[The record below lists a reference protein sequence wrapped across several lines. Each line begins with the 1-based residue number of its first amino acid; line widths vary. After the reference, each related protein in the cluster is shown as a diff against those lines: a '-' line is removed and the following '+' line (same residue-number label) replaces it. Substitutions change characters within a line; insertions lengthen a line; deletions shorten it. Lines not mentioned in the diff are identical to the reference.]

1 MEMVANLEAELYRLR
16 RDRRL
21 LLANLLTSLAAKGWS
36 ESDLDRINVDYILWC
51 ATSGTRV
58 DIEAAITAQP
68 TLTTRGEADFVT
80 ASTVILSSKEPSGP
94 PPARLAPAFPVP
106 SRTVPEFP
114 APPRL
119 PPEPQH
125 SRQVSE
131 FSSAACAPAAPPA
144 PAAPSAPAA
153 TAAPAAPSLRAAVPG
168 AASDH
173 GSNRFTAAAGA
184 GGAAAAAATRGGA
197 TVGGW
202 GATRAQAP
210 TLKETEAILA
220 PPRPLFPPSPPAL
233 HQTLDSPPPRKPKPQ
248 QLAKQLF
255 ASPSAASPEG
265 YSTGSDG
272 SKGTPDA
279 AAAAGA
285 AAGAEAGAEAGWE
298 APAGAAVWG
307 GQPSPGAVGAMG
319 DASAQPPS
327 GARSAAAA
335 AAMAAL
341 GAATFGA
348 AGTPHGQS
356 QTPHAPTPS
365 PHRYGSDSVASSG
378 AGGDRASV
386 ASKGGGGS
394 AGSVSVA
401 SSGHGFGN
409 ATNSGERIGG
419 GSAAAAAGAASA
431 AGGAWSVAG
440 GGGDQAGVA
449 SNRSAARTGASAGG
463 GYNTGYNATPATV
476 ESGRGAA
483 ASGLASGG
491 GVAAAGSRAGA
502 ASKASN
508 APPSATPAAA
518 AAAAARASVAEA
530 SVAEV
535 TPPVPTKLDF
545 QSPFGGSGGQKSERG
560 RAEVSGGKGGAL
572 GFAWR
577 SGGTDKKLPPGT
589 DVEGLDDDDDDSD
602 DVASSD
608 SSSCSDSSEM
618 SSTLVAGGTDDGGV
632 DQLDA
637 ASSAGR
643 LKWPLRQVAS
653 GLTMEELQASAYE
666 VMLLAAAESGSIS
679 APSSSSTGTSSSKTS
694 RRAAGRPESPVEPK
708 SKSPGGFMSRFAKKV
723 GLKGGKPAD
732 AAGAAGGGAGGSG
745 EKRGGNGNGG
755 EGGGALPPELIRM
768 RQQLGVPESLHLL
781 LLSAVFLP
789 PPSHTVEM
797 PSPIS
802 PLAGAA
808 AVAAAAAIPPLPLPL
823 CLLLHLSPI
832 PSSLSSSFSPGVGTL
847 KSAASSLAASFA
859 SLSPDVRRAFYLR
872 QVKLLQE
879 LLLDLTGTAKNQ
891 GAEKGGERGGVG
903 EGDECAEVAAS
914 LDAMLALVKGH
925 EFITSPPSFEAKW
938 SRKLSELRWLL
949 VGGFAW
955 GGRRGNAA
963 ALAAAASSS
972 NASHGKQLPVL
983 PGAWCPSRA
992 SLNASLYHRLLSACC
1007 DPSDSASFNDLLF
1020 EMEER
1025 VEALRSTWQPL
1036 GVTPVTHS
1044 ALQAWTLCHK
1054 ASAPTLP
1061 HPPRAPLSPSP
1072 LTAQQQQLLPIR
1084 AVIPLICQSLRR
1096 LPPTACARPPSS
1108 STAAETAPA
1117 AAADGKEEPSA
1128 KVPLRPFV
1136 QSVSRFLSSLLSD
1149 YHHTL
1154 LEASS
1159 ASGSAMSADG
1169 LAALE
1174 SALDSYLCCCDLL
1187 EAGRKRNSHRH
1198 TAPGGAP
1205 SVERVEEV
1213 LEFVHMSVLSSFDRA
1228 CLDAMAA
1235 AQAQQHAQDERAGST
1250 SPSSSLSPTN
1260 RPNAHNP
1267 TSATSRDFRSSG
1279 SSGEVGLAQMAE
1291 LASVII
1297 EREAGGM
1304 GGRGDGRAG
1313 KGGGRGGG
1321 GGGEG
1326 GTPKGGCCAVFQ
1338 RLGVFGTAAVA
1349 AAALHQQLDSQLDPF
1364 LSVVSELHPDCCK
1377 VFSAVDAFDR
1387 RVQQVVQLEVR
1398 AEEERAA
1405 VGGEGERHG
1414 GYGHAAQIASELN
1427 AYQID
1432 PVMKRLFSAWVSSQ
1446 QQKLHVWLERGVE
1459 AETFEPAS
1467 DSLKHCAS
1475 AVDAVRLVEEVL
1487 EQFFRL
1493 GLPPRLPML
1502 QQMVHSSDTLMASY
1516 VAKISSVGPRDDLK
1530 VPPPPLTRFKE
1541 DVAQKLADKAE
1552 RRAEREER
1560 VQKGRAGYLEGL
1572 WHARKGVGGGGGGG
1586 GGGGKVG
1593 VRAVDA
1599 VKAAAIDALT
1609 VGKLCVRI
1617 NTLEFITAELD
1628 KSEKALCER
1637 WDEYAPHLKIDDMAG
1652 LAPSQVTSSLAF
1664 RMSTEGIAGLKRGSF
1679 FEQTNSLTAQRM
1691 QTLSDYLGTKVVWWD
1706 LREAFL
1712 EELYRVSV
1720 DSCRMSHLMQRLD
1733 PVLGEIVETVSDSLR
1748 DHVVTSLLHSVLEGL
1763 LRVLLDG
1770 GPLRVFAQSDYDAL
1784 EDDLRILKEFFVA
1797 SGNGLPQ
1804 EVVNKAAAQV
1814 QQVLN
1819 YYSLDTADVILVYKQ
1834 SAGSSQA
1841 PGGAFRASSY
1851 VKGGAGLTGHDAH
1864 LLLRVLCHRADRDA
1878 SKFLKKNMHLP
1889 KSY

>member
-68 TLTTRGEADFVT
+68 TLTTRGE
-80 ASTVILSSKEPSGP
+80 
-94 PPARLAPAFPVP
+94 
-106 SRTVPEFP
+106 
-114 APPRL
+114 
-119 PPEPQH
+119 
-125 SRQVSE
+125 
-131 FSSAACAPAAPPA
+131 
-144 PAAPSAPAA
+144 
-153 TAAPAAPSLRAAVPG
+153 
-168 AASDH
+168 
-173 GSNRFTAAAGA
+173 
-184 GGAAAAAATRGGA
+184 
-197 TVGGW
+197 
-202 GATRAQAP
+202 
-210 TLKETEAILA
+210 
-220 PPRPLFPPSPPAL
+220 
-233 HQTLDSPPPRKPKPQ
+233 
-248 QLAKQLF
+248 
-255 ASPSAASPEG
+255 
-265 YSTGSDG
+265 G